1 MIVLLS
7 RTAAILFI
15 LSHFSCSFIFYIL
28 CFSPEKSTSNG
39 EFKHFNIYR
48 STLYFN
54 NVAGMTPY
62 VSGERDQSLQN
73 PGKIKYKDLYP
84 PINRELY
91 YAVTVV
97 DGEGQEEKNVQAKK
111 VFKNMKDR
119 YQDWS

>member
-1 MIVLLS
+1 M
-7 RTAAILFI
+7 
-15 LSHFSCSFIFYIL
+15 LSHFSYIFYIL

-48 STLYFN
+48 STWYFD
-54 NVAGMTPY
+54 NVSGMTPY

-73 PGKIKYKDLYP
+73 PGKIKYMDMYP
-84 PINRELY
+84 PINRDLY

-111 VFKNMKDR
+111 VFKNRIR